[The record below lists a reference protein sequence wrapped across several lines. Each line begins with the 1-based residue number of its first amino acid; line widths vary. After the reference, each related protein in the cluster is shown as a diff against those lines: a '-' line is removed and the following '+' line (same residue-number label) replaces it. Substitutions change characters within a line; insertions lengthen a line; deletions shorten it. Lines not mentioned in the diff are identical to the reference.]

1 MVSRRFF
8 LQGAVLAGCSAAA
21 HPLMSTVTLA
31 AAPGDKR
38 LVVIILRGAMDGLDI
53 VQPYGDPLLAKMRPD
68 FGIGPDKGAHDLD
81 GFFALHPLMGDL
93 MPLWAAGELG
103 ISHAVS
109 TPYRDKRSHFDGQDM
124 LEAGTG
130 MDVPVA
136 MVRDGWLNRL
146 LQTIPGAKA
155 ETAYS
160 VGEDELK
167 VLSGAAP
174 AMSWAPDAWLDL
186 SSQGRLLLEQIYH
199 DDPLFSQ
206 AAAEA
211 LIITAPEQAE
221 DDEAL
226 AEDGNDMGAPGMM
239 APGMAQGMAAP
250 NMAPQGAGN
259 AMLGAAEKLAAF
271 AAGRLRGE
279 TRIAAFSLN
288 GWDTHRSQSSTI
300 RGPATQLA
308 KMITTLKSE
317 MGPVWDQTLVLAM
330 TEFGR
335 TARQNGSLGTDH
347 GTGGAMIMAG
357 GALKGRKVYGKW
369 PGLSD
374 TDLYA
379 GRDLMPTA
387 DIRAYGAWALAGL
400 FGTPRD
406 VLERSVF
413 PGLDM
418 GGDPRFLA

>member
-8 LQGAVLAGCSAAA
+8 LQGAVLAGCSVAA

-38 LVVIILRGAMDGLDI
+38 LVVIILRGAMDGLDV
-53 VQPYGDPLLAKMRPD
+53 VQPYGDPLLAQMRPD
-68 FGIGPDKGAHDLD
+68 FAIGPDKGAHDLD

-103 ISHAVS
+103 FAHAVS

-130 MDVPVA
+130 MDVPVQ

-146 LQTIPGAKA
+146 LQAMPGAKA

-160 VGEDELK
+160 VGDDELK

-174 AMSWAPDAWLDL
+174 AMSWAPDAWLGL
-186 SSQGRLLLEQIYH
+186 SSQGRRLLEQIYH
-199 DDPLFSQ
+199 DDPLFNQ
-206 AAAEA
+206 AAVEA
-211 LIITAPEQAE
+211 LRVTAPEQPG

-226 AEDGNDMGAPGMM
+226 AEDGNDM
-239 APGMAQGMAAP
+239 APGMAAPGMAAP
-250 NMAPQGAGN
+250 MRPPQGGGGTA
-259 AMLGAAEKLAAF
+259 LGAAEKLAAF

-288 GWDTHRSQSSTI
+288 GWDTHRGQASAI

-308 KMITTLKSE
+308 KMITTLKAE

-335 TARQNGSLGTDH
+335 TARQNGSTGTDH
-347 GTGGAMIMAG
+347 GTGGAMVMAG

-369 PGLSD
+369 PGLGES
-374 TDLYA
+374 DLYA
-379 GRDLMPTA
+379 GRDLLPTA
-387 DIRAYGAWALAGL
+387 DIRAYGAWALASL

-418 GGDPRFLA
+418 GSDPRFLA